1 MVCLVTSII
10 KSSSW
15 LYLSHLPTTHILK
28 QLQPNRKNHQLRS
41 KKVYI
46 LKPLTLTFERRTG
59 DSRNEVGL
67 SPGEIMVQA
76 DLEIG
81 SLAGDISLYLAPPP
95 PDSGL
100 VGSPQSETSEREVL
114 LSIVSE

>member
-1 MVCLVTSII
+1 M
-10 KSSSW
+10 
-15 LYLSHLPTTHILK
+15 
-28 QLQPNRKNHQLRS
+28 
-41 KKVYI
+41 
-46 LKPLTLTFERRTG
+46 
-59 DSRNEVGL
+59 
-67 SPGEIMVQA
+67 QA

-81 SLAGDISLYLAPPP
+81 SLAGDISLYLAPPPP

>member
-1 MVCLVTSII
+1 M
-10 KSSSW
+10 
-15 LYLSHLPTTHILK
+15 
-28 QLQPNRKNHQLRS
+28 
-41 KKVYI
+41 
-46 LKPLTLTFERRTG
+46 
-59 DSRNEVGL
+59 
-67 SPGEIMVQA
+67 QA

-81 SLAGDISLYLAPPP
+81 SLAGDISLYRAPPP